1 MPMMRASLRR
11 GVPALSLTVPLLL
24 AAAAGARGTAAE
36 TCPVLAVAGPDRVV
50 LQYRGLPVAVSLA
63 HLEIPEAQHQAAQ
76 EALNGLLQGKKVEL
90 YFLPGFGNDAAG
102 AGRVELV
109 AEGKSV
115 NAALAAA
122 GLARFLNGSK
132 VEVTYEQP
140 VKDAQAKAEK
150 AKLGMWA
157 AGGAATSAAVA
168 PEAAA
173 AAARK
178 GPFCSE
184 LDNAYYFASD
194 SADAAKASRERL
206 IYYPDSATAERAGKK
221 PKPAAV
227 DEGLPSGT
235 SEADGDQIFAKGK
248 DVYNQAIAKG
258 NTPERD
264 ELYGRAFTVLSKAM
278 QVYSALCEKKP
289 DDAKLG
295 EKLHQCMQLRYG
307 AVKQRRFE

>member
-1 MPMMRASLRR
+1 MRASNVHRLL
-11 GVPALSLTVPLLL
+11 PAALLL
-24 AAAAGARGTAAE
+24 GAIGLRAGAAE
-36 TCPVLAVAGPDRVV
+36 TYPVLAVSGPDRVV
-50 LQYRGLPVAVSLA
+50 LQYRGLPVAVTLA
-63 HLEIPEAQHQAAQ
+63 HLEVPEAQHQAAQ
-76 EALNGLLQGKKVEL
+76 DALGAMLQGKKVEL
-90 YFLPGFGNDAAG
+90 AFLPGFGSDANG

-109 AEGKSV
+109 ADGRSV

-122 GLARFLNGSK
+122 GLARFLAGAKS
-132 VEVTYEQP
+132 EATYEQP

-150 AKLGMWA
+150 AKLGLWA
-157 AGGAATSAAVA
+157 GATPAPASAPAKAPSATAV
-168 PEAAA
+168 
-173 AAARK
+173 RK

-194 SADAAKASRERL
+194 GPDAAKASQERL
-206 IYYPDSATAERAGKK
+206 IYYPDAATAERAGKK

-235 SEADGDQIFAKGK
+235 SEADGDQVFAKGK
-248 DVYNQAIAKG
+248 EVYNQAIAKG

-278 QVYSALCEKKP
+278 QIYSALCEKKP
-289 DDAKLG
+289 DDNKLG

>member
-1 MPMMRASLRR
+1 MRVTTRR
-11 GVPALSLTVPLLL
+11 RPL
-24 AAAAGARGTAAE
+24 AAAALLALLLPWAGAAE
-36 TCPVLAVAGPDRVV
+36 TYAVLAVSGPDRVV
-50 LQYRGLPVAVSLA
+50 LQYRGLPVAVTLA

-76 EALNGLLQGKKVEL
+76 DALGAMLQGKKVEL
-90 YFLPGFGNDAAG
+90 YFLPGFGSDANG

-109 AEGKSV
+109 ADGHSV
-115 NAALAAA
+115 NAGLAAA
-122 GLARFLNGSK
+122 GLARFLAGTRS
-132 VEVTYEQP
+132 EAAYEQP
-140 VKDAQAKAEK
+140 VKEAQAKAEK
-150 AKLGMWA
+150 AKLGMWVAGPA
-157 AGGAATSAAVA
+157 APAVAKAPGAAAL
-168 PEAAA
+168 
-173 AAARK
+173 K

-194 SADAAKASRERL
+194 GPDAAKASQERL
-206 IYYPDSATAERAGKK
+206 IYYPDAATAERAGKK

-235 SEADGDQIFAKGK
+235 SEADGDLIFAKGK
-248 DVYNQAIAKG
+248 EVYNQAIAKG

-278 QVYSALCEKKP
+278 QVYSALCEKRP
-289 DDAKLG
+289 NDDKLG

>member
-1 MPMMRASLRR
+1 MRASTLRR
-11 GVPALSLTVPLLL
+11 LVPAMLLL
-24 AAAAGARGTAAE
+24 PALGLRAGAAE
-36 TCPVLAVAGPDRVV
+36 TYPVLAVSGPDRVV
-50 LQYRGLPVAVSLA
+50 LQYRGLPVAVTLA

-76 EALNGLLQGKKVEL
+76 EALSGMLQGKKVEL
-90 YFLPGFGNDAAG
+90 YFLPGFGNDANG

-109 AEGKSV
+109 ADGHSV
-115 NAALAAA
+115 NAGLAGA
-122 GLARFLNGSK
+122 GLARFTAGAKN
-132 VEVTYEQP
+132 EATYEQP
-140 VKDAQAKAEK
+140 VKDDQAKAEK

-157 AGGAATSAAVA
+157 GAAPA
-168 PEAAA
+168 PAAA
-173 AAARK
+173 PAAAKTPPAATARK

-184 LDNAYYFASD
+184 LDTTYYFASD
-194 SADAAKASRERL
+194 SADAAKASQERL
-206 IYYPDSATAERAGKK
+206 IYYPDAATAERAGKK

-248 DVYNQAIAKG
+248 EVYNQAIAKG

-278 QVYSALCEKKP
+278 QIYSALCEKKP
-289 DDAKLG
+289 DDNKLG